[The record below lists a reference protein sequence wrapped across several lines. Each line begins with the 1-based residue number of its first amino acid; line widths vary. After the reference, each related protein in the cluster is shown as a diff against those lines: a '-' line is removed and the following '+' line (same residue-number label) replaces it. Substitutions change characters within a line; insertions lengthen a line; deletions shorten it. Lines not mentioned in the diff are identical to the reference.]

1 MKSTDL
7 TAEEREA
14 AKATNLAIRSALENI
29 VFDGKSWLDMY
40 QEWIAD
46 EHNSLKG
53 IFYNIDPSNLDVAG
67 DSMDF
72 DYSDPDCPVLADT
85 TGMSLFMCIGF
96 REHEKSTLS
105 KVFSEK
111 NPETRVKLIK
121 EYFSFIDSSMKARG
135 VNEVVLLMNGE
146 AERQSVFYSAYRY
159 YDSYVL
165 FDCFRQVLRK
175 ETEESIYLQY
185 TLWRITQDKQYL
197 KKLIVQIKNYLACYF
212 SCYGDPKLDFSRPI
226 DGLPINRKLEIIANW
241 VEYIVF
247 DTEQIFKAYQA
258 KNWLVAADRL
268 MDDYHTPNQISKSTL
283 LGFKSKRPDDDDKTV
298 LNKATCGL
306 SYIRWVKTADIITIL
321 CDLFRI
327 LHHYSEQELKRM
339 GLSKQS
345 VLMHYDNL
353 CKLKNHYTSF
363 IFKHGALYEA
373 SREMF
378 DPSRLSAEEESAQII
393 TASVDDFLDV
403 TNRIVDDDIAGL
415 MSAKQ
420 RYVARI
426 SAYITEDYQ
435 EQLEDYMATVIEKM
449 KKKISKLESFDTIF
463 SAVSDD
469 FLPFAKLWVRHK
481 EILYSLVSAEYLYG
495 EYIKGHEE
503 IDRFDYSC
511 VSILYYMALE
521 DFANKLIYI
530 PYLNNV
536 LTPNAED
543 VIRNKASGYVTEL
556 KHYVRNWKQCQ
567 FKGTIELGPMGY
579 FLAGIDDENHLQDFL
594 RSSFPNIDI
603 QKIKQFGQTL
613 IGIKDRRNNAAHGGN
628 IITYQ
633 VAKEDKENVYFSN
646 EAEEIRGLIK
656 SLLEMLA

>member
-268 MDDYHTPNQISKSTL
+268 MDDYHTPNQISKFTL
-283 LGFKSKRPDDDDKTV
+283 LGFKSKHPDDDKTV

-345 VLMHYDNL
+345 LLMH
-353 CKLKNHYTSF
+353 
-363 IFKHGALYEA
+363 
-373 SREMF
+373 
-378 DPSRLSAEEESAQII
+378 
-393 TASVDDFLDV
+393 
-403 TNRIVDDDIAGL
+403 
-415 MSAKQ
+415 
-420 RYVARI
+420 
-426 SAYITEDYQ
+426 
-435 EQLEDYMATVIEKM
+435 
-449 KKKISKLESFDTIF
+449 
-463 SAVSDD
+463 
-469 FLPFAKLWVRHK
+469 
-481 EILYSLVSAEYLYG
+481 
-495 EYIKGHEE
+495 
-503 IDRFDYSC
+503 
-511 VSILYYMALE
+511 
-521 DFANKLIYI
+521 
-530 PYLNNV
+530 
-536 LTPNAED
+536 
-543 VIRNKASGYVTEL
+543 
-556 KHYVRNWKQCQ
+556 
-567 FKGTIELGPMGY
+567 
-579 FLAGIDDENHLQDFL
+579 
-594 RSSFPNIDI
+594 
-603 QKIKQFGQTL
+603 
-613 IGIKDRRNNAAHGGN
+613 
-628 IITYQ
+628 
-633 VAKEDKENVYFSN
+633 
-646 EAEEIRGLIK
+646 
-656 SLLEMLA
+656 